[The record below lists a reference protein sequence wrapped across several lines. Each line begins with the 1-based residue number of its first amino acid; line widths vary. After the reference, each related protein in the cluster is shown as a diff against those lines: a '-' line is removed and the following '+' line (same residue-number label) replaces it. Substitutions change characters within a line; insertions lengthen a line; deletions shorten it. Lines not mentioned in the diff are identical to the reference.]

1 MNSRKR
7 NKLKAKRTPWI
18 KSRYSRK
25 ARAIRSVMQ
34 VSTIAAGVAV
44 ARCIQFSSRREGKSS
59 ALFECVKLTT
69 SAAEQV
75 PLYGSKTV

>member
-18 KSRYSRK
+18 KSRYSAK
-25 ARAIRSVMQ
+25 AGAIRSVMQ
-34 VSTIAAGVAV
+34 ASVMAQGFSVAGYI
-44 ARCIQFSSRREGKSS
+44 RSS
-59 ALFECVKLTT
+59 ANRAGKATALAECYASTFDAVSK
-69 SAAEQV
+69 A